1 MKSIFQIID
10 IGEDDIDILDL
21 LNELPVVVENNELF
35 KLKQNEQNIGGC
47 GKRFQPNG
55 KGQRTCEPCKKKKKA
70 MRYKK

>member
-1 MKSIFQIID
+1 MNKQRRGPSIPHTF
-10 IGEDDIDILDL
+10 
-21 LNELPVVVENNELF
+21 F
-35 KLKQNEQNIGGC
+35 KYCEQNIGGC